1 MVHNPLI
8 GAWKLVDYTC
18 KAGNRDLD
26 SPLGPSPVGY
36 ILYTADGHMS
46 VQIAAAERPH
56 FATGDLLGGTSAEKE
71 TAADSYIA
79 YCGTYTLFAD
89 RVVHHVEQSFF
100 PNRTGTAQTR
110 YYTLEGNRLELTTP
124 PILIDGAEQ
133 VCRISW
139 ERTQ

>member
-1 MVHNPLI
+1 
-8 GAWKLVDYTC
+8 
-18 KAGNRDLD
+18 
-26 SPLGPSPVGY
+26 
-36 ILYTADGHMS
+36 MS

-56 FATGDLLGGTSAEKE
+56 FAAEDLLGGTSAEKE
-71 TAADSYIA
+71 AAADSYIA

-100 PNRTGTAQTR
+100 PNRAGTAQTR

-124 PILIDGAEQ
+124 PILIDGDEQ